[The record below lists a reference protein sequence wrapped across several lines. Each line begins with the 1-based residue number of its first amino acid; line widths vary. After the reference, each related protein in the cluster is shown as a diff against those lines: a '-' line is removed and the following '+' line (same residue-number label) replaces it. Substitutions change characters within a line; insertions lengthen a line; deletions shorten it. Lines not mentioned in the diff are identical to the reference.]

1 MGAEKGILARH
12 QTQITDR
19 IHQRLPL
26 ADPNAIMALTESTNR
41 NFNPHNDRHPTMTLL
56 SGPLCVFSHCCRI
69 VLMEKDVE
77 HRIEYRSVGD
87 DPSRLGELNPYGEV
101 PTLLDRDLALYDTSV
116 IIEYLDERFPHPPL
130 MPVDPITR
138 AKTRLMISRLTRDWL
153 QSINELGETTKPKPP
168 VELKKIIR
176 DGLLS
181 LSPLFDRQSFFLSD
195 EYTLADAYIA
205 PLLWRLPMLGINLP
219 KQADPIV
226 IYSERIFKRL
236 AFIGSLSPEEA
247 ELR

>member
-1 MGAEKGILARH
+1 
-12 QTQITDR
+12 
-19 IHQRLPL
+19 
-26 ADPNAIMALTESTNR
+26 MALTESTNR
-41 NFNPHNDRHPTMTLL
+41 NDNSPNDRHPTMTLL

-77 HRIEYRSVGD
+77 RRIEYWSAGD
-87 DPSRLGELNPYGEV
+87 DPSRLGEFNPYSET
-101 PTLLDRDLALYDTSV
+101 PTLLDRDLTLYDTSV
-116 IIEYLDERFPHPPL
+116 IIEYIDERFPHPPL

-153 QSINELGETTKPKPP
+153 QPINQLGETAKPKPTA
-168 VELKKIIR
+168 EFKKNIR

-181 LSPLFDRQSFFLSD
+181 LSPLFARQPFFLSD
-195 EYTLADAYIA
+195 EYTLADAYIT
-205 PLLWRLPMLGINLP
+205 PLLWRLPMLGIDLP
-219 KQADPIV
+219 KQAEPIEK
-226 IYSERIFKRL
+226 YGERIFKRS